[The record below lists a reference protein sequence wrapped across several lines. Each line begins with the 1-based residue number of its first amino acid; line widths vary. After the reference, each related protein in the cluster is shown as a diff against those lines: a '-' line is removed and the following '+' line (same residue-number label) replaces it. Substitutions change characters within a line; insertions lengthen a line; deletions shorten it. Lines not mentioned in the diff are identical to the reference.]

1 MGWYDGKFPVQAFCS
16 FLVLGGIKPISNC
29 CYLETM
35 DSDGT
40 RFFVL
45 FSLFVFVWEA
55 TRGKILILD

>member
-40 RFFVL
+40 RFYFY
-45 FSLFVFVWEA
+45 FIVWEA
-55 TRGKILILD
+55 T